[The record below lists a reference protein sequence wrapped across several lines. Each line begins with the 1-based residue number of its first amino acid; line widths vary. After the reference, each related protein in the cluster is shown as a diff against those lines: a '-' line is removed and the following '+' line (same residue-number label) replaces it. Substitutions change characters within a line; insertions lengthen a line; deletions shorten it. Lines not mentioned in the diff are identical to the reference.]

1 MERGQNFAADSNA
14 LKVLTYDL
22 VEDNAKIR
30 IDGTQEYSDTTYDQ
44 RAIGGQIGLFAVT
57 FNFKPLSRQSI
68 LMHPKSS

>member
-1 MERGQNFAADSNA
+1 MVITMEPWRVFPADSNA

-44 RAIGGQIGLFAVT
+44 
-57 FNFKPLSRQSI
+57 LSYRRSDRFVSKT
-68 LMHPKSS
+68 LLLEAA